1 MTNRVHELQQAHI
14 DRLVEQIKAV
24 RNMGTDPLRVDTTQV
39 LGHEIGGSSVFSGVI
54 GDDLATVPDQ
64 TISEDELLKRVQKE
78 LAFYN
83 VVVDELDTIAIQL
96 TRDTFLLAKL
106 DAYRDALIKA
116 RNACF
121 EILFCI
127 DISR

>member
-1 MTNRVHELQQAHI
+1 MTNRVHGLQQAHI
-14 DRLVEQIKAV
+14 DKLVEQIEAV
-24 RNMGTDPLRVDTTQV
+24 RNMSIDQLEVDTTKV
-39 LGHEIGGSSVFSGVI
+39 LSHEIGGSSVFTGAIGVDI
-54 GDDLATVPDQ
+54 ATVPDQ

-78 LAFYN
+78 LTFYHT
-83 VVVDELDTIAIQL
+83 VVDELDTIATKL
-96 TRDTFLLAKL
+96 TNDMFLLAKL
-106 DAYRDALIKA
+106 DAYRDALIKV

>member
-1 MTNRVHELQQAHI
+1 MTNRVHELQQVHI
-14 DRLVEQIKAV
+14 DRLVEQIEAV
-24 RNMGTDPLRVDTTQV
+24 GNMSTGPLMVDTTKV
-39 LGHEIGGSSVFSGVI
+39 LSHEVGGSSVFTGII
-54 GDDLATVPDQ
+54 GDDIATIPDQ
-64 TISEDELLKRVQKE
+64 VISEDELLQRVQKE

-83 VVVDELDTIAIQL
+83 VVVDELDTIATQL
-96 TRDTFLLAKL
+96 TRDAFLLAKL